1 MAIVEGE
8 LSAHEG
14 CEEEWRKMREATRD
28 MIERQSTLLVEI
40 GGILVDSREVR
51 K

>member
-1 MAIVEGE
+1 MVKVTCLHTKDVRNG
-8 LSAHEG
+8 G
-14 CEEEWRKMREATRD
+14 CKIRD
-28 MIERQSTLLVEI
+28 AKQEVVERQSTLLVEI